1 MATKKYRSSRKAS
14 GIARSDLFITSKLD
28 NQAHTY
34 ELATQAL
41 DRSLSDLQTD
51 YLDLFLIHW
60 PNPKA
65 FRDHDWEKHLQ
76 ETWRALED
84 AYTAGKVKAI
94 GVSNF
99 KPKHFE
105 VLKKH
110 KRSSRWSTRS
120 GSAQVMSII

>member
-60 PNPKA
+60 PNPKS
-65 FRDHDWEKHLQ
+65 FSVIM
-76 ETWRALED
+76 T
-84 AYTAGKVKAI
+84 GKNISKRL
-94 GVSNF
+94 GV
-99 KPKHFE
+99 P
-105 VLKKH
+105 
-110 KRSSRWSTRS
+110 
-120 GSAQVMSII
+120 